1 MNNFEEIFFTLLKSA
16 LWGTPACLQCT
27 ISKEEWNSIYNIS
40 KEQTVSGIMLDAI
53 AMLPQSQRPHSTLLI
68 KWIVLQEAIKKS
80 NIAMNMVLVGLIQDL
95 NSKNIQAY
103 VLKGQGLAQNYPH
116 PTHRVCG
123 DIDLYF
129 KEKDFDRAVDF
140 FSSAGCEIEGNPNET
155 HYETLYKGIKLE
167 LHKKSTTFFTNRLQE
182 KYNSTTAAILKE
194 ETDREFATIDGHSV
208 EILPYTANV
217 LQQLSHM
224 LRHIITAG
232 LGLRQV
238 CDWVLYTNKY
248 LNDSNKEQF
257 LSNIKELELLQTYK
271 VISAIATDYLG
282 LPREKVACEINKSDK
297 KLAKKVFTI
306 IMNYGNFGHYGRHSQ
321 KATFRDYIRTFTW
334 KFKNCI
340 RLRKLA
346 KSETRNYL
354 LWKYHFIDD

>member
-1 MNNFEEIFFTLLKSA
+1 MNNFEEIFFTLLRSA
-16 LWGTPACLQCT
+16 LWNTPACLQCT
-27 ISKEEWNSIYNIS
+27 ISEEEWKRIYEIS
-40 KEQTVSGIMLDAI
+40 KEQTISGIMLDAI
-53 AMLPQSQRPHSTLLI
+53 AMLPQNQRPNSSLLL
-68 KWIVLQEAIKKS
+68 KWIVLQK
-80 NIAMNMVLVGLIQDL
+80 NIEKNNEAMNKVLIELTREL
-95 NSKNIQAY
+95 NSRHIQTY
-103 VLKGQGLAQNYPH
+103 VLKGQGLAQNYLH

-129 KEKDFDRAVDF
+129 KEKDFNKAVDF
-140 FSSAGCEIEGNPNET
+140 FSSVGCIIEGNPNET
-155 HYETLYKGIKLE
+155 HYETCYKGIKLE
-167 LHKKSTTFFTNRLQE
+167 LHKKSSTFFTNRLQK
-182 KYNSTTAAILKE
+182 KYNRITAAILE
-194 ETDREFATIDGHSV
+194 EGANREFATINDHKI
-208 EILPYTANV
+208 EIFPQAANS

-257 LSNIKELELLQTYK
+257 LLNIEQLELLQTYK
-271 VISAIATDYLG
+271 AISAIATDYLG
-282 LPREKVACEINKSDK
+282 LQKDKVACEINNNDR

-306 IMNYGNFGHYGRHSQ
+306 IMNYGNFGHYGRHSL
-321 KATFRDYIRTFTW
+321 KAIFLEYIKTFTW

-340 RLRKLA
+340 RLHKLA

-354 LWKYHFIDD
+354 IWKYHFIDD